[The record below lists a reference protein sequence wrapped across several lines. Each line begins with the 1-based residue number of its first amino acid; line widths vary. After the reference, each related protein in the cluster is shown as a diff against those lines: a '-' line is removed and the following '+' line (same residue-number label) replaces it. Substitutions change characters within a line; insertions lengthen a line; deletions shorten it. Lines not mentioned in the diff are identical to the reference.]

1 LSLGKIDEIETN
13 RKKYENNEG
22 DRIINNQLNISKN
35 SINKQIENK
44 SFKVK
49 NLLSKES
56 ILSNPTIKDNTNKQN
71 KLDD

>member
-56 ILSNPTIKDNTNKQN
+56 ISSNSIIKDNANQQN